1 MRTQPS
7 GTFTYAQ
14 PFRMGEYWYA
24 TVNGR
29 LIRCESY
36 ESACD
41 LMYWDEED
49 LTA

>member
-1 MRTQPS
+1 M
-7 GTFTYAQ
+7 YAQ

-24 TVNGR
+24 PINGR

-41 LMYWDEED
+41 LIYWEGED
-49 LTA
+49 QPA